1 MLTQLSFFFF
11 MQPTTRIAAL
21 VEKVCHSE
29 DTVATNIEEDLAKTL
44 ISHAE
49 PVNEIVESSTIPM
62 VASESALS
70 FNGGGDPVK
79 TEVVA
84 EGGLTR
90 AFEDCREYAEESV
103 LAGVGDPVS
112 VETIGLPEQEPIYKT
127 PELAIDS
134 TLGDEPVLAEVEVAA
149 ISEISLA
156 LPETVAGETACGD
169 AAIEPLAADAAESV
183 PAQPEPMI
191 ELAPAQPEPVMES
204 PPAQPEPTIE
214 SAPTVIEELSSAP
227 ASAIIEEASS
237 KTLSSE
243 VEAAPAPAPAESEQ
257 PTAEVAAETVHQTEA
272 AAVAAAAATVA
283 EEPEAASTEVE
294 VCPSG
299 ATSSLVEQLTVE
311 SGPIELVSGPI
322 FVGISQESLAEAAPA
337 IAAAEISVTIQEKDS
352 SLTALEESEVKVEAA
367 AEVAAEVAAEAEA
380 EAEVKAEVEAKAE
393 VRAEAEAV
401 VEPKAEAVVEASP
414 LNLTTDVS
422 IADSSSAVDLNV
434 DSAVGAGNNDS
445 IILRDID
452 EYSISSEIEKE
463 CSGGPG
469 ADLDFAGFVLE
480 RENTL
485 VFEGE
490 GEAEEEEIS
499 TLDQIP
505 EAPASTSTFLLS
517 SRSFDDSEVF
527 NSMATFDLAMDQ
539 EAVFGRDWE
548 PAAAAV
554 AASRPFSSASYD
566 VETEPESR
574 DDSLLVSPLDR
585 SYDVET
591 EPESRDDES
600 RRASRRQT
608 GEISPADSSKADETL
623 SEAASILSD
632 INSILADLDA
642 GPPDGVAFDPLL
654 MEDAMLEVPGGQDE
668 ADARGGEQDFN
679 GRALFKGMTKF

>member
-1 MLTQLSFFFF
+1 
-11 MQPTTRIAAL
+11 

-84 EGGLTR
+84 EGGLTK

-191 ELAPAQPEPVMES
+191 KLAPAQPEPVMES

-257 PTAEVAAETVHQTEA
+257 PNADVAAETVLQAEA
-272 AAVAAAAATVA
+272 AAVAAAAAVA
-283 EEPEAASTEVE
+283 EEPEATSTEVE
-294 VCPSG
+294 VCLSG

-311 SGPIELVSGPI
+311 SGGPIELVSGPI